1 MPQTE
6 NSTISV
12 IVPVYNTVRFLSD
25 CVESILNQTYTDLEV
40 ILIDD
45 GSHDGS
51 GAVCDAFSE
60 KDSRVRVIHQKNG
73 GISAARNAGLKT
85 ASGSIFAFVDS
96 DDFLAPD
103 FYKTVFSL
111 MTEYDADIAMCE
123 YATLNEGVPL
133 PAVSAQPPAVSDE
146 PLKFM
151 SRVPT
156 ISVSLLM
163 TKLFRR
169 ELFEGILFP
178 EDKVHED
185 DFMITEVFFRAGRV
199 VYTNVPYYGYIQRA
213 GSFSHTMVP
222 VSYQHGYESM
232 LERAELMERHG
243 LPKERDY
250 WLKVVVWEISEGI
263 KEALTGRDPGARA
276 FLPSF
281 RQKGR
286 LLLRRE
292 GGDGVAPGLGH
303 LAGVLV
309 QEVHGAEQFEG
320 KLLPRLPRGV
330 RQQRLHL
337 SGPARALRLPGVGG
351 ELRGDGADRLPL
363 RGVQRAQVRED
374 RVPPRAVRRDGKV
387 VYRVKAAA
395 VGEARVGKGGPPPA
409 AHEHQGGAQQKS
421 HRQRQCGDGCPD
433 PARPRLSVSHAGSPP
448 CPSFAGWK
456 RGGSRQPASPTHRFP
471 E

>member
-51 GAVCDAFSE
+51 GAVCDAFSK

-123 YATLNEGVPL
+123 YATLNEGEPL
-133 PAVSAQPPAVSDE
+133 PAVSALPPAVSDE

-151 SRVPT
+151 SRVRT

-199 VYTNVPYYGYIQRA
+199 VYTNVPYYGYIQRN

-286 LLLRRE
+286 LLLRRY
-292 GGDGVAPGLGH
+292 PH
-303 LAGVLV
+303 
-309 QEVHGAEQFEG
+309 
-320 KLLPRLPRGV
+320 
-330 RQQRLHL
+330 
-337 SGPARALRLPGVGG
+337 LPGILS
-351 ELRGDGADRLPL
+351 E
-363 RGVQRAQVRED
+363 
-374 RVPPRAVRRDGKV
+374 
-387 VYRVKAAA
+387 KARNEFLDL
-395 VGEARVGKGGPPPA
+395 VTK
-409 AHEHQGGAQQKS
+409 
-421 HRQRQCGDGCPD
+421 
-433 PARPRLSVSHAGSPP
+433 
-448 CPSFAGWK
+448 
-456 RGGSRQPASPTHRFP
+456 
-471 E
+471 